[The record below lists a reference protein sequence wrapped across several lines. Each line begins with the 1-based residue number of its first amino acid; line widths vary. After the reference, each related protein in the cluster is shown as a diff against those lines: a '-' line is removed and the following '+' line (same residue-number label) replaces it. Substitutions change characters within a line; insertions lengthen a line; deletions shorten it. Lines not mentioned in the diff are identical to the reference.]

1 VSLFFVSTET
11 LPRAIGAGN
20 RATGAVLDVVIP
32 VYNEEVDL
40 APCVRRLHRH
50 LRESFPYP
58 FRITV
63 ADNASTDATPAVAA
77 ALSVELPG
85 VEVLRLAEKGRGRA
99 LKCAWS
105 ASDAPVL
112 AYMDVDLSTDLNA
125 LLPLVAPLLSGHSDL
140 SIGSR
145 LARGSRVVRGPK
157 REFISRSYNRILR
170 TALSARFSDAQCGF
184 KAIRRDVAEQLLPLV
199 EDTGW
204 FFDTELLVLAQRA
217 GLRIHEVPVD
227 WIDDPDSRVDIVA
240 TAVADVR
247 GIARLARALLTG
259 KLPLATLRTRFGRA
273 PLVEGVPAG
282 MLPQLLRFAGIGI
295 FSTVA
300 FLALYALL
308 RPATG
313 AQAANFIAL
322 LTTAIANTA
331 LNRRLT
337 FAIRGAEGA
346 VRHQVQGLLLFTL
359 GWALNAASLA
369 ALNAAAPTHTHVA
382 ELSVLLLANAF
393 TTLLRFVLMRA
404 WVFRR
409 TS

>member
-1 VSLFFVSTET
+1 MSPLFVSTET
-11 LPRAIGAGN
+11 LPRAGGAGG

-32 VYNEEVDL
+32 VYNEEADL

-50 LRESFPYP
+50 LSESFPYP

-99 LKCAWS
+99 LKRAWS
-105 ASDAPVL
+105 DSDAPVL

-204 FFDTELLVLAQRA
+204 FFEDRKSTRLNSSHVLR
-217 GLRIHEVPVD
+217 
-227 WIDDPDSRVDIVA
+227 SRMPSSA
-240 TAVADVR
+240 
-247 GIARLARALLTG
+247 
-259 KLPLATLRTRFGRA
+259 
-273 PLVEGVPAG
+273 
-282 MLPQLLRFAGIGI
+282 
-295 FSTVA
+295 
-300 FLALYALL
+300 
-308 RPATG
+308 
-313 AQAANFIAL
+313 
-322 LTTAIANTA
+322 
-331 LNRRLT
+331 
-337 FAIRGAEGA
+337 
-346 VRHQVQGLLLFTL
+346 
-359 GWALNAASLA
+359 
-369 ALNAAAPTHTHVA
+369 
-382 ELSVLLLANAF
+382 
-393 TTLLRFVLMRA
+393 
-404 WVFRR
+404 
-409 TS
+409 

>member
-1 VSLFFVSTET
+1 MSSVT
-11 LPRAIGAGN
+11 LPRAVGAGARN
-20 RATGAVLDVVIP
+20 TGAVLDVVIP
-32 VYNEEVDL
+32 VYNEEADL
-40 APCVRRLHRH
+40 GPCVRRLHRH
-50 LRESFPYP
+50 LADSFPYA

-63 ADNASTDATPAVAA
+63 ADNASTDATAAVAR
-77 ALSVELPG
+77 ALSVELDG

-99 LKCAWS
+99 LKQAWS

-125 LLPLVAPLLSGHSDL
+125 LLPLVAPLLSGHSDV
-140 SIGSR
+140 SIGTR

-170 TALSARFSDAQCGF
+170 TTLSASFSDAQCGF
-184 KAIRRDVAEQLLPLV
+184 KAIRREVAEQLLPLV

-240 TAVADVR
+240 TAVADLK
-247 GIARLARALLTG
+247 GIARLGRALVAG
-259 KLPLATLRTRFGRA
+259 KVPVAALRSRLGRA

-282 MLPQLLRFAGIGI
+282 MLPQLLRFGGIGVL
-295 FSTVA
+295 STVA

-308 RPATG
+308 RPALG
-313 AQAANFIAL
+313 AQAANFVAL
-322 LTTAIANTA
+322 LSTAIANTA

-337 FAIRGAEGA
+337 FAIRGSAGA
-346 VRHQVQGLLLFTL
+346 VRHQLQGLLLFAL
-359 GWALNAASLA
+359 GL
-369 ALNAAAPTHTHVA
+369 ALNAAALAALNMAAPAHAHAA
-382 ELSVLLLANAF
+382 ELAVLLVANAV
-393 TTLLRFVLMRA
+393 TTLLRFILMRV
-404 WVFRR
+404 WVFRA
-409 TS
+409 S

>member
-1 VSLFFVSTET
+1 MSIGT
-11 LPRAIGAGN
+11 LPRTSGAGSRN
-20 RATGAVLDVVIP
+20 ACAVLDVVIP
-32 VYNEEVDL
+32 VHNEQADL
-40 APCVRRLHRH
+40 GPCVRRLYRH
-50 LRESFPYP
+50 LSESFPYP

-63 ADNASTDATPAVAA
+63 ADNASTDETPAVAA

-99 LKCAWS
+99 LKRAWT
-105 ASDAPVL
+105 ASDARVL

-125 LLPLVAPLLSGHSDL
+125 LLPLVAPLLSGHSDV

-240 TAVADVR
+240 TAVADLK
-247 GIARLARALLTG
+247 GIARLGRALVTG
-259 KLPLATLRTRFGRA
+259 KLPLAALRSRLGRA
-273 PLVEGVPAG
+273 PLVAGVPAG

-295 FSTVA
+295 LSTVA

-308 RPATG
+308 RPAAG

-322 LTTAIANTA
+322 LSTAIANTA

-337 FAIRGAEGA
+337 FAIRGTGGA
-346 VRHQVQGLLLFTL
+346 VKHQIQGLLLFAL
-359 GWALNAASLA
+359 GLALNSAALGLLNLASPAHTHLAEIAVLLA
-369 ALNAAAPTHTHVA
+369 ANAV
-382 ELSVLLLANAF
+382 

-409 TS
+409 A

>member
-1 VSLFFVSTET
+1 MSTET
-11 LPRAIGAGN
+11 LPRADGPGR

-32 VYNEEVDL
+32 VYNEEADL
-40 APCVRRLHRH
+40 GPCVRRLHRH
-50 LRESFPYP
+50 LSESFPYP

-85 VEVLRLAEKGRGRA
+85 VEVLRMAEKGRGRA
-99 LKCAWS
+99 LKRAWS

-125 LLPLVAPLLSGHSDL
+125 LLPLVAPLLSGHSDV

-184 KAIRRDVAEQLLPLV
+184 KAIRRDVAEQLLPMV

-240 TAVADVR
+240 TALADLR
-247 GIARLARALLTG
+247 GIARLGRALFTG
-259 KLPLATLRTRFGRA
+259 RLPLAALRNRFGRA

-282 MLPQLLRFAGIGI
+282 MLPQLLRFGGIGI
-295 FSTVA
+295 LSTVA
-300 FLALYALL
+300 FLALFALL

-322 LTTAIANTA
+322 LSTAVANTA

-346 VRHQVQGLLLFTL
+346 VRHQVQGLLLFVL
-359 GWALNAASLA
+359 GWALNAAALA
-369 ALNAAAPTHTHVA
+369 LLNVAAPAHSHWA
-382 ELSVLLLANAF
+382 ELSVLLLANAV
-393 TTLLRFVLMRA
+393 TTLLRFVLMRV

-409 TS
+409 V